1 MLNQQKLM
9 DLVKKRSSTLVS
21 SSRNFL
27 RRLDP
32 SATQDSTDLNTYDES
47 ILQQGR
53 FWMRTVTWTL
63 IGTSVFGVAWLAL
76 ARTEEIVVAPG
87 QLEPIGSVQDIQMP
101 LGGVVDQILVAEG
114 DTVKAGQVLMKLD
127 TEASE
132 EQRNSLEKTIKL
144 KQEQLLLKQ
153 EEKRNYMQV
162 NQEEVKILEGNLV
175 LQAEILERYEQ
186 LEAVGAFSEVQ
197 YLNQQNI
204 VAETRG
210 KLMQTKAERL
220 RQIALLDQQTAQ
232 LKSELADLNGRLVES
247 KVTLRY
253 QQLRSPV
260 DGVVFDLKPTSRGFT
275 AQSTQTVMK
284 VVPIGSL
291 EAKVEVPSNKI
302 GFVKVPMGCPEKR
315 DACMNADI
323 SIDSFPS
330 SDFGVLKGKVTRIG
344 SDALEPDPQEQR
356 QNSAFRAIQLDD
368 QQLKLK
374 TGSSL
379 PLQLG
384 MSLTAN
390 IKLRKVS
397 YLQLLLGEFRTRLNR
412 CSVSEF
418 VRILFVHRTFW
429 AVRPYHSSS
438 SSAGPAPTR
447 CSGH

>member
-1 MLNQQKLM
+1 MKMNPQSLTT
-9 DLVKKRSSTLVS
+9 LVKQGSSNLVAT
-21 SSRNFL
+21 SRNFF
-27 RRLDP
+27 RRFDP
-32 SATQDSTDLNTYDES
+32 GTPQDATNVETYDES

-63 IGTSVFGVAWLAL
+63 IGTTVFGVGWLAL

-101 LGGVVDQILVAEG
+101 LGGVADQILVEEG
-114 DTVKAGQVLMKLD
+114 DRVKAGQVLMKLD

-144 KQEQLLLKQ
+144 KKEQLILKE
-153 EEKRNYMQV
+153 EEKRNYQLV
-162 NQEEVKILEGNLV
+162 NQEEVQMLESNLA
-175 LQAEILERYEQ
+175 LQSEILGRLEQ

-197 YLNQQNI
+197 ILSQQNT
-204 VAETRG
+204 VAEIQG
-210 KLMQTKAERL
+210 KLMQSKADRL
-220 RQIALLDQQTAQ
+220 RQVALLDQQTAQ
-232 LKSELADLNGRLVES
+232 LKSELADLNGRLVET

-284 VVPIGSL
+284 VVPMGSL

-302 GFVKVPMGCPEKR
+302 GFVKVPSGCPEKR
-315 DACMNADI
+315 DSCMNADI

-330 SDFGVLKGKVTRIG
+330 TDFGVLKGKVTHIG

-356 QNSAFRAIQLDD
+356 QELSFPVTIQLDS

-374 TGSSL
+374 NGSSL
-379 PLQLG
+379 PLQVG

-397 YLQLLLGEFRTRLNR
+397 YLQLLLGEFQDKAQSLQRL
-412 CSVSEF
+412 
-418 VRILFVHRTFW
+418 
-429 AVRPYHSSS
+429 
-438 SSAGPAPTR
+438 
-447 CSGH
+447 

>member
-1 MLNQQKLM
+1 MKMNPQKVTA
-9 DLVKKRSSTLVS
+9 LVKQGSSNLVAT
-21 SSRNFL
+21 SRDLL
-27 RRLDP
+27 RRFDP
-32 SATQDSTDLNTYDES
+32 GAPQDATDLTTYDES

-53 FWMRTVTWTL
+53 FWMRTVTWAL
-63 IGTSVFGVAWLAL
+63 IGSTVFGVAWLAL

-101 LGGVVDQILVAEG
+101 VGGVADQILVQEG
-114 DTVKAGQVLMKLD
+114 DRVKAGQVLMKLD

-144 KQEQLLLKQ
+144 KQEQLTLKE
-153 EEKRNYMQV
+153 EEKRNTMQM
-162 NQEEVKILEGNLV
+162 NQEEVVMLENNLA
-175 LQAEILERYEQ
+175 LQAEILGRYEQ
-186 LEAVGAFSEVQ
+186 LQAAGAFSEVQ
-197 YLNQQNI
+197 YLHQQNI

-210 KLMQTKAERL
+210 KLMQSKAERL

-247 KVTLRY
+247 RVTLRY

-284 VVPIGSL
+284 VVPMGSL

-302 GFVKVPMGCPEKR
+302 GFVQVPKGCPEDR
-315 DACMNADI
+315 DACMSADI

-330 SDFGVLKGKVTRIG
+330 TDFGVLKGKVMRIG
-344 SDALEPDPQEQR
+344 SDALEPDPQAQR
-356 QNSAFRAIQLDD
+356 QELSFPVTIQLDG

-374 TGSSL
+374 TGASL
-379 PLQLG
+379 PLQVG
-384 MSLTAN
+384 MSLKAN

-397 YLQLLLGEFRTRLNR
+397 YLQLLLGEFQDKAESLKRL
-412 CSVSEF
+412 
-418 VRILFVHRTFW
+418 
-429 AVRPYHSSS
+429 
-438 SSAGPAPTR
+438 
-447 CSGH
+447 

>member
-1 MLNQQKLM
+1 MKLNPQNLTT
-9 DLVKKRSSTLVS
+9 LVKQGSSKLVTT
-21 SSRNFL
+21 SRDFL
-27 RRLDP
+27 RRFDP
-32 SATQDSTDLNTYDES
+32 GATQDATNVETYDES

-63 IGTSVFGVAWLAL
+63 IGTTVFGVGWLAL

-101 LGGVVDQILVAEG
+101 VGGVVAQILVKEG
-114 DTVKAGQVLMKLD
+114 DPVKAGQVLMKLD

-144 KQEQLLLKQ
+144 KKEQLVLKE

-162 NQEEVKILEGNLV
+162 NQEEVLMLESNLE
-175 LQAEILERYEQ
+175 LQAEILGRLEQ
-186 LEAVGAFSEVQ
+186 LEEAGAYSEVQ
-197 YLNQQNI
+197 ILNQQNT
-204 VAETRG
+204 VAEIRG
-210 KLMQTKAERL
+210 KLMQSKAERL
-220 RQIALLDQQTAQ
+220 RQVALLDQQTAQ
-232 LKSELADLNGRLVES
+232 LKSELADLNGRLVET

-253 QQLRSPV
+253 QQLKSPV

-284 VVPIGSL
+284 VVPMGSL

-302 GFVKVPMGCPEKR
+302 GFVQVPPGCPKERK
-315 DACMNADI
+315 ACMDADI

-330 SDFGVLKGKVTRIG
+330 TDFGVLKGKVTRIG

-356 QNSAFRAIQLDD
+356 QELSFPVTIELDD

-374 TGSSL
+374 SGSSL
-379 PLQLG
+379 PLQVG

-397 YLQLLLGEFRTRLNR
+397 YLQLLLGEFQDKAESLQRL
-412 CSVSEF
+412 
-418 VRILFVHRTFW
+418 
-429 AVRPYHSSS
+429 
-438 SSAGPAPTR
+438 
-447 CSGH
+447 

>member
-1 MLNQQKLM
+1 MKMNPQNLTT
-9 DLVKKRSSTLVS
+9 LVKQGSSNLVS
-21 SSRNFL
+21 SSRDFL
-27 RRLDP
+27 RRFDP
-32 SATQDSTDLNTYDES
+32 GATQDATHLETYDES

-53 FWMRTVTWTL
+53 FWMRTVTWTS
-63 IGTSVFGVAWLAL
+63 IGPRVGVGWLAL
-76 ARTEEIVVAPG
+76 ARTEEIVVAQG

-101 LGGVVDQILVAEG
+101 VGGVADQILVQEG
-114 DTVKAGQVLMKLD
+114 DRVKAGQVLMKLD

-132 EQRNSLEKTIKL
+132 EQRNSLEQTIKL
-144 KQEQLLLKQ
+144 KKEQLSLKE
-153 EEKRNYMQV
+153 EEKRNTMQV
-162 NQEEVKILEGNLV
+162 NREEVLMLERNLK
-175 LQAEILERYEQ
+175 LQTEILERFKQ
-186 LEAVGAFSEVQ
+186 LEAAGAFSEVQ
-197 YLNQQNI
+197 YLNQQNS
-204 VAETRG
+204 VAEIRG
-210 KLMQTKAERL
+210 RLMQSKADRL
-220 RQIALLDQQTAQ
+220 RQMALLDQQMAQ
-232 LKSELADLNGRLVES
+232 LKSELANLNGRLVET

-284 VVPIGSL
+284 VVPTGSL

-302 GFVKVPMGCPEKR
+302 GFVQVPPGCPEKR

-356 QNSAFRAIQLDD
+356 QELSFPVTIELDD

-374 TGSSL
+374 TGASL
-379 PLQLG
+379 PLQVG

-397 YLQLLLGEFRTRLNR
+397 YLQLLLGEFQDKAESLQRL
-412 CSVSEF
+412 
-418 VRILFVHRTFW
+418 
-429 AVRPYHSSS
+429 
-438 SSAGPAPTR
+438 
-447 CSGH
+447 

>member
-1 MLNQQKLM
+1 MKLNPQNLKN
-9 DLVKKRSSTLVS
+9 LVKQGSSNVVA
-21 SSRNFL
+21 SSRDFF
-27 RRLDP
+27 RRFDP
-32 SATQDSTDLNTYDES
+32 GAPQDATSVETYDES

-63 IGTSVFGVAWLAL
+63 IGTTVFGVAWLAL

-101 LGGVVDQILVAEG
+101 VGGVADQILVKEG
-114 DTVKAGQVLMKLD
+114 DRVRAGQVLMKLD

-132 EQRNSLEKTIKL
+132 EQRNSLEQTIKL
-144 KQEQLLLKQ
+144 KQEQLTLKQ
-153 EEKRNYMQV
+153 AEKRSFIQV
-162 NQEEVKILEGNLV
+162 NQEEVLMLENNLK
-175 LQAEILERYEQ
+175 LQSEILERYAQ
-186 LEAVGAFSEVQ
+186 LKAIGAFAEVQ
-197 YLNQQNI
+197 FLNQQNI
-204 VAETRG
+204 VAETNGR
-210 KLMQTKAERL
+210 LMQSKVERL

-232 LKSELADLNGRLVES
+232 LKSELADLNGRLVET

-253 QQLRSPV
+253 QQLKSPV

-284 VVPIGSL
+284 VVPMGSL

-302 GFVKVPMGCPEKR
+302 GFVQVPSGCPERR

-356 QNSAFRAIQLDD
+356 QELSFPVTIQLDD

-374 TGSSL
+374 TGASL
-379 PLQLG
+379 PLQVG

-397 YLQLLLGEFRTRLNR
+397 YLQLLLGEFQDKAESLQRL
-412 CSVSEF
+412 
-418 VRILFVHRTFW
+418 
-429 AVRPYHSSS
+429 
-438 SSAGPAPTR
+438 
-447 CSGH
+447 

>member
-1 MLNQQKLM
+1 MKMNPQKVTA
-9 DLVKKRSSTLVS
+9 LVKQGSSNLVTT
-21 SSRNFL
+21 SRDLL
-27 RRLDP
+27 RRFDP
-32 SATQDSTDLNTYDES
+32 GAPQDAIDLTIYDES

-53 FWMRTVTWTL
+53 FWMRTVTWSL
-63 IGTSVFGVAWLAL
+63 IGSTVFGVAWLAL

-101 LGGVVDQILVAEG
+101 VGGVADQILVQEG
-114 DTVKAGQVLMKLD
+114 DRVKAGHVLMKLD

-144 KQEQLLLKQ
+144 KQEQLTLKE
-153 EEKRNYMQV
+153 EEKRNTMQM
-162 NQEEVKILEGNLV
+162 NQEEVVMLENNLA
-175 LQAEILERYEQ
+175 LQAEILGRYEQ
-186 LEAVGAFSEVQ
+186 LRAAGAFSEVQ
-197 YLNQQNI
+197 YLHQQNI

-210 KLMQTKAERL
+210 KLMQSKAERL
-220 RQIALLDQQTAQ
+220 RQNALLDQQTAQ

-247 KVTLRY
+247 RVTLRY

-291 EAKVEVPSNKI
+291 EARVEVPSNRI
-302 GFVKVPMGCPEKR
+302 GFVQVPTGCPEKR
-315 DACMNADI
+315 KFCMNADI

-330 SDFGVLKGKVTRIG
+330 TDFGVLKGKVTRIG
-344 SDALEPDPQEQR
+344 SDALKPDPEEQR
-356 QNSAFRAIQLDD
+356 QELSYPVTIQLDD

-374 TGSSL
+374 SGSAL
-379 PLQLG
+379 PLQVG

-397 YLQLLLGEFRTRLNR
+397 YLQLLLGEFQDKAESLQRL
-412 CSVSEF
+412 
-418 VRILFVHRTFW
+418 
-429 AVRPYHSSS
+429 
-438 SSAGPAPTR
+438 
-447 CSGH
+447 

>member
-1 MLNQQKLM
+1 MKLNPLKFNPFRSTAPEQDQPTS
-9 DLVKKRSSTLVS
+9 DL
-21 SSRNFL
+21 
-27 RRLDP
+27 
-32 SATQDSTDLNTYDES
+32 ATYDES

-63 IGTSVFGVAWLAL
+63 IGTTVFGVAWLAL

-101 LGGVVDQILVAEG
+101 VGGVADQILVKEG
-114 DTVKAGQVLMKLD
+114 DRVKAGQVLMKLD

-144 KQEQLLLKQ
+144 KQEQLTLKQ
-153 EEKRNYMQV
+153 EEKRNYMKV
-162 NQEEVKILEGNLV
+162 NNEEVLMLENNLE
-175 LQAEILERYEQ
+175 LQAEILDRFEQ
-186 LEAVGAFSEVQ
+186 LEAAGAYSEVQ
-197 YLNQQNI
+197 YLNQKN
-204 VAETRG
+204 VVEETRG
-210 KLMQTKAERL
+210 RLMQSKAERL
-220 RQIALLDQQTAQ
+220 RQIAQLDQQTAQ
-232 LKSELADLNGRLVES
+232 LKTELADLNGRLVET

-253 QQLRSPV
+253 QQLKSPV

-284 VVPIGSL
+284 VVPMGSL

-302 GFVKVPMGCPEKR
+302 GFVQVPPGCPEKR

-330 SDFGVLKGKVTRIG
+330 SDFGVLNGKVTRIG

-356 QNSAFRAIQLDD
+356 QELSFPVTIQLDD

-379 PLQLG
+379 PLQVG

-397 YLQLLLGEFRTRLNR
+397 YLQLLLGEFQDKAESLQRL
-412 CSVSEF
+412 
-418 VRILFVHRTFW
+418 
-429 AVRPYHSSS
+429 
-438 SSAGPAPTR
+438 
-447 CSGH
+447 

>member
-1 MLNQQKLM
+1 MNPQKVTAFVKQGSSNLVTTSR
-9 DLVKKRSSTLVS
+9 DL
-21 SSRNFL
+21 L
-27 RRLDP
+27 RRFDP
-32 SATQDSTDLNTYDES
+32 GAPQDATDLTTYDES

-53 FWMRTVTWTL
+53 FWMRTVTWAL
-63 IGTSVFGVAWLAL
+63 IGSTVFGVAWLAL

-101 LGGVVDQILVAEG
+101 VGGVADQILVQEG
-114 DTVKAGQVLMKLD
+114 DRVKAGQVLMKLD
-127 TEASE
+127 TETSE

-144 KQEQLLLKQ
+144 KQEQLTLKE
-153 EEKRNYMQV
+153 EEKRNTMQM
-162 NQEEVKILEGNLV
+162 NQEEVVMLENNLA
-175 LQAEILERYEQ
+175 LQAEILGRYEQ
-186 LEAVGAFSEVQ
+186 LQAAGAFSEVQ

-210 KLMQTKAERL
+210 KLMQSKAERL
-220 RQIALLDQQTAQ
+220 LQIAVLDQQTAQ

-247 KVTLRY
+247 RVTLRY

-284 VVPIGSL
+284 VVPMGSL

-302 GFVKVPMGCPEKR
+302 GFVQVPQGCPEDR
-315 DACMNADI
+315 DACMSSDI

-344 SDALEPDPQEQR
+344 SDALEPDPQERR
-356 QNSAFRAIQLDD
+356 QELSFPVTIQLDD

-374 TGSSL
+374 SGSSL
-379 PLQLG
+379 PLQVG

-397 YLQLLLGEFRTRLNR
+397 YLQLLLGEFQDKAESLQRL
-412 CSVSEF
+412 
-418 VRILFVHRTFW
+418 
-429 AVRPYHSSS
+429 
-438 SSAGPAPTR
+438 
-447 CSGH
+447 

>member
-1 MLNQQKLM
+1 MKINPQQLTA
-9 DLVKKRSSTLVS
+9 LVQQGSNRLVAA
-21 SSRNFL
+21 SREVL
-27 RRLDP
+27 RRFDP
-32 SATQDSTDLNTYDES
+32 GAPQDVTDLTTYDES

-76 ARTEEIVVAPG
+76 ARTEEIVVASG

-101 LGGVVDQILVAEG
+101 VGGVADQILVKEG
-114 DTVKAGQVLMKLD
+114 DRVKAGQVLMKLD

-132 EQRNSLEKTIKL
+132 ENRISLEKTIKL
-144 KQEQLLLKQ
+144 KQEQLTLKE
-153 EEKRNYMQV
+153 EEKRNTMQV
-162 NQEEVKILEGNLV
+162 NQEEVLMLESNLR
-175 LQAEILERYEQ
+175 LQTEILERYKQ
-186 LEAVGAFSEVQ
+186 LEAAGAFSEVQ

-210 KLMQTKAERL
+210 KLMQTKADLL

-232 LKSELADLNGRLVES
+232 LKSELADLKGRLVES

-260 DGVVFDLKPTSRGFT
+260 DGVIFDLKPTSRGFT

-284 VVPIGSL
+284 VVPMGSL
-291 EAKVEVPSNKI
+291 EAEVEVPSNKI
-302 GFVKVPMGCPEKR
+302 GFVRVPPGCPDER
-315 DACMNADI
+315 EVCMDADI

-330 SDFGVLKGKVTRIG
+330 TDFGVLKGKVTRIG

-356 QNSAFRAIQLDD
+356 QELSFPVTIELND

-374 TGSSL
+374 SGSSL
-379 PLQLG
+379 PLQVG

-397 YLQLLLGEFRTRLNR
+397 YLQLLLGEFQNKAESLQRL
-412 CSVSEF
+412 
-418 VRILFVHRTFW
+418 
-429 AVRPYHSSS
+429 
-438 SSAGPAPTR
+438 
-447 CSGH
+447 

>member
-1 MLNQQKLM
+1 MKMNPQKVTA
-9 DLVKKRSSTLVS
+9 LVKQGSSNLVTT
-21 SSRNFL
+21 SRDLL
-27 RRLDP
+27 RRFDP
-32 SATQDSTDLNTYDES
+32 GAPQDAIDLTIYDES

-53 FWMRTVTWTL
+53 FWMRTVTWSL
-63 IGTSVFGVAWLAL
+63 IGSTVFGVAWLAL

-101 LGGVVDQILVAEG
+101 VGGVADQILVQEG
-114 DTVKAGQVLMKLD
+114 DRVKAGQVLMKLD

-144 KQEQLLLKQ
+144 KQEQLTLKQ
-153 EEKRNYMQV
+153 EEKRNTMQM
-162 NQEEVKILEGNLV
+162 NQEEVAMLENNLA
-175 LQAEILERYEQ
+175 LQAEILGRYEQ
-186 LEAVGAFSEVQ
+186 LNVAGAFSEVQ
-197 YLNQQNI
+197 YLQQQNI

-210 KLMQTKAERL
+210 KLMQSKAERL

-247 KVTLRY
+247 RVTLRY

-260 DGVVFDLKPTSRGFT
+260 DGVVFDLKPTSRGYT

-284 VVPIGSL
+284 VVPMGSL

-302 GFVKVPMGCPEKR
+302 GFVQVPQGCPEDR
-315 DACMNADI
+315 AACMSVDI

-344 SDALEPDPQEQR
+344 SDALDPDPQEQR
-356 QNSAFRAIQLDD
+356 QELSFPVTIQLDD

-374 TGSSL
+374 SGSSL
-379 PLQLG
+379 PLQVG

-390 IKLRKVS
+390 IKLRNVS
-397 YLQLLLGEFRTRLNR
+397 YLQLLLGEFQDKAESLQRL
-412 CSVSEF
+412 
-418 VRILFVHRTFW
+418 
-429 AVRPYHSSS
+429 
-438 SSAGPAPTR
+438 
-447 CSGH
+447 

>member
-1 MLNQQKLM
+1 MKMHPKNLSA
-9 DLVKKRSSTLVS
+9 LVKQGSSALVS
-21 SSRNFL
+21 TSRDFL
-27 RRLDP
+27 RRFDP
-32 SATQDSTDLNTYDES
+32 AATQDASNLDTYDES

-63 IGTSVFGVAWLAL
+63 IGSSVFGVAWLAL

-101 LGGVVDQILVAEG
+101 VGGVADQILVAEG

-132 EQRNSLEKTIKL
+132 EQRVSLEKTIKL
-144 KQEQLLLKQ
+144 KQEQLQLKEQ
-153 EEKRNYMQV
+153 EKLNYMQV
-162 NQEEVKILEGNLV
+162 NQEEVLMLESNLE
-175 LQAEILERYEQ
+175 LQSEILERFEQ
-186 LEAVGAFSEVQ
+186 LERAGAASELQ
-197 YLNQQNI
+197 YLNQQNV

-210 KLMQTKAERL
+210 KLMQSKADRL

-232 LKSELADLNGRLVES
+232 LKSELADLNGRLVET

-253 QQLRSPV
+253 QQLKSPV

-284 VVPIGSL
+284 VVPMGSL

-302 GFVKVPMGCPEKR
+302 GFVQVPPGCPEKR
-315 DACMNADI
+315 EACMNADI

-356 QNSAFRAIQLDD
+356 QELSFPVTIQLDD

-379 PLQLG
+379 PLQVG

-397 YLQLLLGEFRTRLNR
+397 YLQLLLGEFQDKAESLQRL
-412 CSVSEF
+412 
-418 VRILFVHRTFW
+418 
-429 AVRPYHSSS
+429 
-438 SSAGPAPTR
+438 
-447 CSGH
+447 

>member
-1 MLNQQKLM
+1 MMKMHPKNLSV
-9 DLVKKRSSTLVS
+9 LVKQGSSNLVAT
-21 SSRNFL
+21 SRDFL
-27 RRLDP
+27 RRFDP
-32 SATQDSTDLNTYDES
+32 AATQDASNLDTYDES

-63 IGTSVFGVAWLAL
+63 IGSSVFGLAWLAL

-101 LGGVVDQILVAEG
+101 VGGVADQILVAEG

-132 EQRNSLEKTIKL
+132 EQRVSLEKTIKL
-144 KQEQLLLKQ
+144 KQEQLQLKEQ
-153 EEKRNYMQV
+153 EKLNYMQV
-162 NQEEVKILEGNLV
+162 NQEEVLMLESNLQ
-175 LQAEILERYEQ
+175 LQSEILERFEQ
-186 LEAVGAFSEVQ
+186 LERAGAASELQ
-197 YLNQQNI
+197 YLNQQNV

-210 KLMQTKAERL
+210 KLMQSKADRL

-232 LKSELADLNGRLVES
+232 LKSELADLNGRLVET

-253 QQLRSPV
+253 QQLKSPV

-284 VVPIGSL
+284 VVPMGSL

-302 GFVKVPMGCPEKR
+302 GFVQVPPGCPEKR
-315 DACMNADI
+315 EACMNADI

-330 SDFGVLKGKVTRIG
+330 TDFGVLKGKVTRIG

-356 QNSAFRAIQLDD
+356 QELSFPVTIQLDD

-379 PLQLG
+379 PLQVG

-397 YLQLLLGEFRTRLNR
+397 YLQLLLGEFQDKAESLQ
-412 CSVSEF
+412 C
-418 VRILFVHRTFW
+418 L
-429 AVRPYHSSS
+429 
-438 SSAGPAPTR
+438 
-447 CSGH
+447 